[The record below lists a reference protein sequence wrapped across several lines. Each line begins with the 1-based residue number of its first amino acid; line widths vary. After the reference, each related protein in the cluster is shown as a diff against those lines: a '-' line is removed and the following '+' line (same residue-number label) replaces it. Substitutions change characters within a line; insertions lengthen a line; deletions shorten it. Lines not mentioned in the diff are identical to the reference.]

1 MNASAPASIGEEVLL
16 ARAFLCRVA
25 ESACVPLWDFVRREG
40 PVAAAGAIR
49 GGAVPREVAAVTAA
63 RRASADP
70 EADLEA
76 GLRYGM
82 RLVVPESP
90 EWPHFALA
98 ALEAAV
104 RRLLPSYRAGTE
116 RRRDGGDPV
125 PPLALWVKGPGD
137 LAAAAVRGAAIVG
150 SRAATSYGEHVTA
163 ELSYGLAARG
173 FDIVSGGAY
182 GIDAVAHRA
191 ALSAEGQTMLVS
203 AGGLDRPYP
212 PGNAALHERV
222 AESGLLVT
230 ESPPGAAPHRHRFL
244 TRNRLIASLATGTVV
259 VEAAKR
265 SGALNTARHCQV
277 LGRTLMAVPGPVTSP
292 MSAGCHMLLR
302 GDNAERAV
310 LVASVEHVL
319 EAIGSAGEGIDA
331 PESPDPAAAQDQLRQ
346 RIDLLD
352 SRARRV
358 FDGLP
363 VRQAAREDELARRV
377 GLPVVEVIR
386 ALPTLRLAGLVES
399 TDEGF
404 RLAAAFRKRSQPPR
418 RRVPNPDTS
427 TAVGPSPG
435 APT

>member
-1 MNASAPASIGEEVLL
+1 MNASSPASVGEEVLL

-25 ESACVPLWDFVRREG
+25 EPACVPLWDFVRREG
-40 PVAAAGAIR
+40 PVAAAAAIR
-49 GGAVPREVAAVTAA
+49 RGDVPGDVAAATAA
-63 RRASADP
+63 RRESTDP
-70 EADLEA
+70 AADLEA
-76 GLRYGM
+76 GLRHGM
-82 RLVVPESP
+82 RLVVPESA

-98 ALEAAV
+98 ALDTAG
-104 RRLLPSYRAGTE
+104 RRLLPSYRADTE

-191 ALSAEGQTMLVS
+191 ALSAEGQTIMVS

-222 AESGLLVT
+222 AESGLLVS
-230 ESPPGAAPHRHRFL
+230 ESPPGAAPHRRRFL

-265 SGALNTARHCQV
+265 SGALNTARHCQL

-292 MSAGCHMLLR
+292 MSAGCHVLLR
-302 GDNAERAV
+302 GDNAERVV
-310 LVASVEHVL
+310 LVACVEHVL
-319 EAIGSAGEGIDA
+319 EAIGTAGEGIDPA
-331 PESPDPAAAQDQLRQ
+331 ASDDPAGASDQLRQ

-352 SRARRV
+352 SRARQV

-363 VRQAAREDELARRV
+363 VRQVAREDELARRV

-386 ALPTLRLAGLVES
+386 ALPALRLAGLVES
-399 TDEGF
+399 TEEGF
-404 RLAAAFRKRSQPPR
+404 RLAAAFRKRSRPPHVAR
-418 RRVPNPDTS
+418 T
-427 TAVGPSPG
+427 
-435 APT
+435 